1 MLCMRALAETAD
13 MKHQASIALSTLL
26 AVAWLLAPGMA
37 RGAGEV
43 PTVPWEV
50 RQESLSNGLKILL
63 LRDTRA
69 PVVTCMVWYRVGA
82 RNEHLGT
89 TGLAHLLEHMMFK
102 GTPDYSATAFS
113 NLIQRHGGRHNA
125 FTNQDSTAYFERLAA
140 DQLAV
145 VLKLEADR
153 MQNLLLDATAF
164 TLELQVVQEERRLRV
179 DDQPVG
185 FLWEALR
192 ATAYQAHP
200 YAWPVIGWSTDLQ
213 KLTVEAARQFYE
225 TYYVP
230 NNAVLVLVG
239 DFEAEAALAR
249 IREYFGPIPGAPAPP
264 AVLAQEPEQHGERRV
279 TVRQPARLPYVAA
292 AYHVPTYA
300 HADAYALDVMGEL
313 LGGGQSSRLEVA
325 LQRQR
330 QLVFAVG
337 AGYPGV
343 SIDAGLF
350 TLYAQ
355 PMPGVPVADV
365 EAALWEE
372 VARLKHTPPAAEELE
387 RVKRRLTAE
396 YVLRLD
402 SQFYRA
408 LALGQAEM
416 AGSWQWLTTYLARI
430 AAVTASDVQRV
441 ARTYLTAE
449 NRTVGILEPLPIR
462 EGVTPPAPEASS
474 TSPVHGGHIQ

>member
-1 MLCMRALAETAD
+1 MKSHPCMTLSALLT
-13 MKHQASIALSTLL
+13 
-26 AVAWLLAPGMA
+26 VVWFLAPGA
-37 RGAGEV
+37 VQGAAEL

-50 RQESLSNGLKILL
+50 RQEHLGNGLKILL
-63 LRDTRA
+63 LHDTRA

-82 RNEHLGT
+82 RNERLGA

-125 FTNQDSTAYFERLAA
+125 FTNQDSTAYFARLAA
-140 DQLAV
+140 DQLEVA
-145 VLKLEADR
+145 LKLEADR
-153 MQNLLLDATAF
+153 MRNLLLDATAF
-164 TLELQVVQEERRLRV
+164 TLEHQVVQEERRLRV
-179 DDQPVG
+179 DDQPVA

-200 YAWPVIGWSTDLQ
+200 YGWPVIGWSTDLQ
-213 KLTVEAARQFYE
+213 KLTVEAARQFYD

-239 DFEAEAALAR
+239 DFEAEATLAK
-249 IREYFGPIPGAPAPP
+249 IREYFGPIPGAAAPP
-264 AVLAQEPEQHGERRV
+264 AVLAQEPEQSGERRV
-279 TVRQPARLPYVAA
+279 VVRRPARLPYVAA

-300 HADAYALDVMGEL
+300 HDDAYALDVMGEL
-313 LGGGQSSRLEVA
+313 LGGGQSSRLERA
-325 LQRQR
+325 LQRQQ

-350 TLYAQ
+350 TIYAQ
-355 PMPGVPVADV
+355 PMPGVQVADV
-365 EAALWEE
+365 EAAIWEE
-372 VARLKHTPPAAEELE
+372 VASLKHTPPAADELA

-430 AAVTASDVQRV
+430 DAVTAADVQHV
-441 ARTYLTAE
+441 ARTYLTTE
-449 NRTVGILEPLPIR
+449 NRTLGILEPLPMQ
-462 EGVTPPAPEASS
+462 EGTHQPAPEASS
-474 TSPVHGGHIQ
+474 TNPLPGGHTP

>member
-1 MLCMRALAETAD
+1 MTLRALLTA
-13 MKHQASIALSTLL
+13 
-26 AVAWLLAPGMA
+26 VWLLAPGVVQ
-37 RGAGEV
+37 GAAEV

-82 RNEHLGT
+82 RNEWLGS

-113 NLIQRHGGRHNA
+113 NLIQSHGGRHNA

-140 DQLAV
+140 DQLDVA
-145 VLKLEADR
+145 LKLEADR

-164 TLELQVVQEERRLRV
+164 TLEHQVVQEERRLRV
-179 DDQPVG
+179 DDQPVA

-200 YAWPVIGWSTDLQ
+200 YGWPVIGWSTDLQ
-213 KLTVEAARQFYE
+213 KLTVEAARQFYD

-239 DFEAEAALAR
+239 DFEAEATLAR
-249 IREYFGPIPGAPAPP
+249 IREYFGSIPGAAAPP

-279 TVRQPARLPYVAA
+279 TVRRPARLPYVAA

-300 HADAYALDVMGEL
+300 HADAYALDVMGAL
-313 LGGGQSSRLEVA
+313 LGGGQSSRLEIA
-325 LQRQR
+325 LQRQQ
-330 QLVFAVG
+330 QLVFAIG

-350 TLYAQ
+350 TIYAQ
-355 PMPGVPVADV
+355 PRPGVLVADV
-365 EAALWEE
+365 EAAIWKE
-372 VARLKHTPPAAEELE
+372 VARLTHTPPAADELA
-387 RVKRRLTAE
+387 RIKRRLTAE

-430 AAVTASDVQRV
+430 DAVTAADVQRV
-441 ARTYLTAE
+441 ARTYLTTE
-449 NRTVGILEPLPIR
+449 NRTVGILEPLPMQ
-462 EGVTPPAPEASS
+462 EGTPRPAPEASS
-474 TSPVHGGHIQ
+474 ASPQHGGHTP